1 MKLSYTVYLQ
11 ISFDPAGVKV
21 SVLECSESLDP
32 QHDYNLYTY
41 LEKKTVNVHM
51 HIPRQNLK
59 AFLNGLLLILEVT
72 RQMMKS
78 PTLLRG
84 PVTK

>member
-1 MKLSYTVYLQ
+1 MKLYYTVYLQ

-32 QHDYNLYTY
+32 QHDYNLYMY
-41 LEKKTVNVHM
+41 LKDKTVNVHM

-59 AFLNGLLLILEVT
+59 AFRNGVLHILELT

-78 PTLLRG
+78 RTLLRG